1 MQFLP
6 SLKALG
12 FLAHIIMNFFEY
24 QDRMYGGEAVAMDD
38 ALGEYATKIARQQAP
53 KAQKGTEK
61 SARQIV
67 EFSDKGKIL
76 SGEELMEHRKHCRAK
91 PGNCPFEKAVDEADD
106 ITPNDIKV
114 TKQDVFNRLAAVLTQ
129 LFQVAKN
136 LAKPAIAEP
145 KEVENEAN
153 PNTPSEEEKTTSD
166 KAVSDE
172 ALPDE
177 PNEDAKTVAEIIEG
191 GIEKMVELAKG
202 KGCTVNMDENKGK
215 YTVIGPQKEEKDGTS
230 EG

>member
-1 MQFLP
+1 
-6 SLKALG
+6 
-12 FLAHIIMNFFEY
+12 MNFYDF

-38 ALGEYATKIARQQAP
+38 ALGEAATEAAREAAPDAQQ
-53 KAQKGTEK
+53 GEEK
-61 SARQIV
+61 SAKQIA

-76 SGEELMEHRKHCRAK
+76 SAEELMEHRKHCRAK

-145 KEVENEAN
+145 EEVEKEAA
-153 PNTPSEEEKTTSD
+153 PNAPSEDGKQTSD
-166 KAVSDE
+166 KDVTDE
-172 ALPDE
+172 AVPDE
-177 PNEDAKTVAEIIEG
+177 PNEDAKMVAEIIEG
-191 GIEKMVELAKG
+191 GLEKMIELAKG
-202 KGCTVNMDENKGK
+202 QGCMVNMDENKGK
-215 YTVIGPQKEEKDGTS
+215 YTVIGPQKGETDGTA
-230 EG
+230 